1 MNRGEIRAA
10 IQQRIDDTSGVRATV
25 AELDRYIDDGYV
37 DLAERTG
44 AVVRTETLS
53 CPAGEHFIPLSAD
66 CLNPLLMLDVASGLP
81 IDFVDWPLIDKKDTL
96 FIRKV
101 AGRPYCAATW
111 GMAELLIY
119 PAYETAGSMEIMQS
133 IVPGALGSDGASPAL
148 PEQHH
153 QALVYYGHYRVLL
166 KDAHGDLAGQRLGR
180 AKRQYG
186 YYLAAAG
193 LLADWTMDRHGE
205 MGFVFGTDVLRTH
218 DESMFPELRESM
230 LGETL

>member
-25 AELDRYIDDGYV
+25 DEINRYIDDGYV
-37 DLAERTG
+37 DLAERTQ
-44 AVVRTETLS
+44 AVVRRETLS

-66 CLNPLLMLDVASGLP
+66 CLSPLLLRDVTSGLP
-81 IDFVDWPLIDKKDTL
+81 IDFVDWPLIDRKDSL

-101 AGRPYCAATW
+101 ATRPYCAATW
-111 GMAELLIY
+111 GVAELLIY

-133 IVPGALGSDGASPAL
+133 IVPAPLGESDSPAL

-166 KDAHGDLAGQRLGR
+166 KDAHGDLAGRRLGR
-180 AKRQYG
+180 AKRQHG

-193 LLADWTMDRHGE
+193 LLATWTMERHGD
-205 MGFVFGTDVLRTH
+205 MTFVAGTDVLRTN